1 MVTEIIYAYIENL
14 VYIGIIGI
22 IIIFGLFVFLSIARF
37 TNDIDKDDWL
47 YMLVWLTPTF
57 MFFLFLTMLPGKAHI
72 IEVREAFNQI
82 DATYPK
88 KSQNETQVL
97 YPSDICNSVSEC
109 K

>member
-14 VYIGIIGI
+14 KGIGIVGI
-22 IIIFGLFVFLSIARF
+22 IIIFCVFIYLGLARF
-37 TNDIDKDDWL
+37 TNDIDIDDWL
-47 YMLVWLTPTF
+47 YMLLWLTPTF

-72 IEVREAFNQI
+72 IEVRDAFNQI